1 MKKIFVFLI
10 LGMVVLAAGGALA
23 AGLSPNNNLKVDEV
37 VRNVMAEKDATSL
50 GSVAAVLPGDL
61 IVQVPGGTPAKEMSY
76 QEAIR
81 EALREE
87 MVRDERVFLIGEDIG
102 RHGGAFGVTRTLWD
116 QFGDKR
122 VRNTP
127 ISENSIVGCATGA
140 AIVGMRPVIELM
152 FVDFSG
158 LALDQIANQ
167 AAKLR
172 FMTGGQVT
180 VPWTLR
186 MPQGGGAGKSTAA
199 QHSQSL
205 EVWYAH
211 IPGLKVVFPSTP
223 YDAKGLLKAAI
234 RDDNPVVFL
243 EQKFLYSFKGLVP
256 EEEYVLPLGKCD
268 VKREGQDVT
277 VIASGYMVWHAMMA
291 ARTLAEEGIDVEVI
305 DPRTLAPL
313 DEETIGESARKTGR
327 VVLVAEACRSYGPTG
342 EWGMVVMEQ
351 AFDYLEAP
359 IVRVTGRH
367 TPIPFADSLEKGVWP
382 EARDVTNA
390 IRKVME

>member
-1 MKKIFVFLI
+1 
-10 LGMVVLAAGGALA
+10 MVKRD
-23 AGLSPNNNLKVDEV
+23 S
-37 VRNVMAEKDATSL
+37 TSL
-50 GSVAAVLPGDL
+50 GAASPVVSPDL
-61 IVQVPGGTPAKEMSY
+61 IRQVPPGCPAQEMSY
-76 QEAIR
+76 REAIR

-87 MVRDERVFLIGEDIG
+87 MLRDERVFLIGEDIG
-102 RHGGAFGVTRTLWD
+102 KHGGAFGVTSSLWA
-116 QFGDKR
+116 QFGPER
-122 VRNTP
+122 VRDTP
-127 ISENSIVGCATGA
+127 ISENTIIGAATGA
-140 AIVGMRPVIELM
+140 ALVGMRPVAELM
-152 FVDFSG
+152 FIDFSG

-172 FMTGGQVT
+172 FMTGGQAR
-180 VPWTLR
+180 VPWVVR

-243 EQKFLYSFKGLVP
+243 EHKFLYSFRGLVP
-256 EEEYVLPLGKCD
+256 VEEYVLPLEKCD
-268 VKREGQDVT
+268 IKREGKDVT
-277 VIASGYMVWHAMMA
+277 VIASGYMVWHAMQA
-291 ARTLAEEGIDVEVI
+291 ASIAAEQGIDVEVI

-313 DEETIGESARKTGR
+313 DEQTIGASVRKTGR
-327 VVLVAEACRSYGPTG
+327 AVLVAEACRSYGPTG
-342 EWGMVVMEQ
+342 EWGMVVTEQ

-367 TPIPFADSLEKGVWP
+367 SPIPYADSLESGVWP
-382 EARDVTNA
+382 DVDDVVEA
-390 IRKVME
+390 IKQVMA

>member
-1 MKKIFVFLI
+1 
-10 LGMVVLAAGGALA
+10 MV
-23 AGLSPNNNLKVDEV
+23 K
-37 VRNVMAEKDATSL
+37 RDATSL
-50 GSVAAVLPGDL
+50 GAVAPVLPSDL
-61 IVQVPGGTPAKEMSY
+61 IVQVPEGTPAKEMSY

-87 MVRDERVFLIGEDIG
+87 MVRDERVFLLGEDIG
-102 RHGGAFGVTRTLWD
+102 KHGGAFGVTRTLWD
-116 QFGDKR
+116 QFGSER

-127 ISENSIVGCATGA
+127 ISENTIVGTATGA
-140 AIVGMRPVIELM
+140 ALVGMRPVAELM
-152 FVDFSG
+152 FIDFSG
-158 LALDQIANQ
+158 LALDQVANQ

-172 FMTGGQVT
+172 FMTGGQAKI
-180 VPWTLR
+180 PWVVR

-243 EQKFLYSFKGLVP
+243 EHKFLYSFRGLVP
-256 EEEYVLPLGKCD
+256 EEEYVLPLSKCD
-268 VKREGQDVT
+268 IKRKGEDVT
-277 VIASGYMVWHAMMA
+277 VIASGYMVWHTMQA
-291 ARTLAEEGIDVEVI
+291 ASMLADEGIDVEVV
-305 DPRTLAPL
+305 DTCTLSPL

-342 EWGMVVMEQ
+342 EWAMVVMEQ
-351 AFDYLEAP
+351 AFDYLQAP

-367 TPIPFADSLEKGVWP
+367 SPIPYADSLENGVWP
-382 EARDVTNA
+382 DVNDVVDA
-390 IRKVME
+390 VRRVME